1 MENKKIGDI
10 NTKAKER
17 FKVDLYT
24 NGGIPYV
31 WGISYIPDFV
41 TFVDKTITVIDQR
54 PGGRVK
60 VTFEFLAMEKGQ
72 DYLGFKLVQPFGD
85 FEVAE
90 EVSYA
95 LIVESASTSRA
106 KNEMK
111 SLNAAIGDS
120 KFLKIAPEALS
131 TLVNEKNI
139 QAYKDPETGGII
151 VVYGAPTPPDPVT
164 DYGVPCLT
172 ANADTI
178 PPLLYGIPC
187 LSAQTNIC
195 IPPYGFSRQF
205 YDPIVAYGVNC
216 APNTAVANVGSTQ
229 TQMLYAA
236 PMVIESKENCLLK
249 YGTPWG
255 ISRNSEECIL
265 KYGVPIFDCENAQ
278 GDDCILKY
286 GFPVRIE
293 KTTEDSERCVVKYG
307 TPSGI
312 AKNANECNLKY
323 GFPVGFI
330 EHPNCIVKY
339 GFPDG
344 TYK

>member
-10 NTKAKER
+10 NAKAKES
-17 FKVDLYT
+17 FSVDLYT
-24 NGGIPYV
+24 NSGIPYI
-31 WGISYIPDFV
+31 WGISHIPDFV
-41 TFVDKTITVIDQR
+41 AFVDKTTTPLDQQA
-54 PGGRVK
+54 GGRVK
-60 VTFEFLAMEKGQ
+60 ITFTFLALEKGQ
-72 DYLGFKLVQPFGD
+72 DYLQFKLVQPFGD

-90 EVSYA
+90 EVAYA
-95 LIVESASTSRA
+95 LIVDSADIKRA
-106 KNEMK
+106 KNEVA
-111 SLNAAIGDS
+111 SLNAVMGDS
-120 KFLKIAPEALS
+120 KFLKITPEALS

-139 QAYKDPETGGII
+139 QAYKDPDTGGII
-151 VVYGAPTPPDPVT
+151 VVYGAPTPPTPVP
-164 DYGVPCLT
+164 DYGIPCLT
-172 ANADTI
+172 AAADTI

-187 LSAQTNIC
+187 LRLSSNNIC

-216 APNTAVANVGSTQ
+216 APTTAAVNQGAQ

-236 PMVIESKENCLLK
+236 PMVIESKDNCLLK

-255 ISRNSEECIL
+255 LSRNSEECIL
-265 KYGVPIFDCENAQ
+265 KYGIPIFDCEKAA
-278 GDDCILKY
+278 GEDCILKY
-286 GFPVRIE
+286 GFPVRME
-293 KTTEDSERCVVKYG
+293 KASEDSERCIVKYG

-323 GFPVGFI
+323 GFPIGFI